1 MIIADIVLPYVTSAL
16 SRYERIAYG
25 ILSQSIARIRRSECI
40 ERYYIERFLSEH
52 AQRIRGSVLEGKD
65 AGYTRRFGR
74 GMRPSR
80 GQHRPGQ
87 PRRRPACGPERT
99 GQRADR
105 VLRLRDPDA
114 CHAVSLPRDGVAN
127 VWASPAPGGVLML
140 TAPSLARVDPHDP
153 GTDFWRFT
161 PNGLAELLHRLGMP
175 ASVAGYGNVLACVA
189 SLWGPSVEELSAEE
203 LDVADPRFSLVAC
216 AHAGK
221 AR

>member
-1 MIIADIVLPYVTSAL
+1 M
-16 SRYERIAYG
+16 
-25 ILSQSIARIRRSECI
+25 
-40 ERYYIERFLSEH
+40 
-52 AQRIRGSVLEGKD
+52 
-65 AGYTRRFGR
+65 
-74 GMRPSR
+74 
-80 GQHRPGQ
+80 
-87 PRRRPACGPERT
+87 
-99 GQRADR
+99 
-105 VLRLRDPDA
+105 
-114 CHAVSLPRDGVAN
+114 AN

-161 PNGLAELLHRLGMP
+161 PNGLAELLHRLGIP